1 MIVCLLRGIIS
12 KTVDQLQAVRTAAIG
27 LIGVLYMYM
36 GQTLRVF
43 FEDEKAALL
52 QQIDA
57 EIEKVIQPQCESLL
71 NFGF

>member
-1 MIVCLLRGIIS
+1 MCYFRVNAKPLLTHIKKAFGATNPAI
-12 KTVDQLQAVRTAAIG
+12 RTAAVT
-27 LIGVLYMYM
+27 LVGVLYMYM

-57 EIEKVIQPQCESLL
+57 EIDKVRQELIRH
-71 NFGF
+71 

>member
-1 MIVCLLRGIIS
+1 M
-12 KTVDQLQAVRTAAIG
+12 RTAAIG

-57 EIEKVIQPQCESLL
+57 EIEKVIHPQFESLL